1 MGAGDVVMAEDDQE
15 GLLARDVVVEE
26 KLDGANVMLWLDDGI
41 PHAATRGG
49 AGSADRSGLLGPVR
63 AWAMEH
69 ADALRAALGERY
81 AVYGEWLLRRHAVPY
96 DRLPAPFV
104 AFDVLDRG
112 TGVFAP
118 VAERDVI
125 LQAAELAVV
134 PRVFS
139 GRLASLEQL
148 RSLHGRSAFGEAPAE
163 GLVVRAAGAPRMVA
177 KLIDPRWSAVGNA
190 RWSTDP
196 RSNALRPEIATT
208 K

>member
-1 MGAGDVVMAEDDQE
+1 MTDDDVLLPDGDEE
-15 GLLARDVVVEE
+15 GLLAREVVVEE
-26 KLDGANVMLWLDDGI
+26 KLDGANVMVWLDGGI
-41 PHAATRGG
+41 PHVATRGG

-112 TGVFAP
+112 SGEFAP
-118 VAERDVI
+118 VAERDAV
-125 LQAAELAVV
+125 LKAAGLAVV
-134 PRVFS
+134 PRLFA

-148 RSLHGRSAFGEAPAE
+148 RSLHGRSRFGDERAE
-163 GLVVRAAGAPRMVA
+163 GLVVRATGAPRAVA
-177 KLIDPRWSAVGNA
+177 KLIDPRWHDVGSDD
-190 RWSTDP
+190 WSPDP
-196 RSNALRPEIATT
+196 RSNTVGPEVAARP
-208 K
+208 